1 LHDRISARFQRTM
14 SSTQM
19 LSRRGLVC
27 SVVFLVLCPILDAQ
41 SPNPAATAPNG
52 GGTAGFVSGWTLGLR
67 FEGSSSSDGTVY
79 DVGTAVG
86 RNFTRHFGID
96 FGVPF
101 YFIGTPS
108 STKQSNPGAASGIG
122 IGNAF
127 SDLRLN
133 YPDQFLNFSSI
144 VHLTAPTGDTAKGLS
159 TGHATWNLAN
169 HVDHAFGDFSPFLD
183 AAVGNTIL
191 DTRYFHR
198 PFISF
203 GYNAAFD
210 GGLEYDPGQ
219 FSFTLAAYDVVPWG
233 NQTMI
238 SRVFRCGKST
248 HCSASPTTNRK
259 NYNNASVSVG
269 GADLVRDNGFNAG
282 IDFKPTSHLDLEFD
296 YSRSL
301 PLQLNILSFG
311 VGVDLSWLLHPSTR

>member
-1 LHDRISARFQRTM
+1 MAERSSKCCFAFDFVRPMPREVVIFARSHFRPAPENHVVDPNALAPWVRLFRCLLGP
-14 SSTQM
+14 
-19 LSRRGLVC
+19 LSHTGC
-27 SVVFLVLCPILDAQ
+27 AI
-41 SPNPAATAPNG
+41 PNPAATDA

-133 YPDQFLNFSSI
+133 YPDQFLNFASI

-183 AAVGNTIL
+183 A
-191 DTRYFHR
+191 
-198 PFISF
+198 
-203 GYNAAFD
+203 
-210 GGLEYDPGQ
+210 
-219 FSFTLAAYDVVPWG
+219 
-233 NQTMI
+233 
-238 SRVFRCGKST
+238 
-248 HCSASPTTNRK
+248 
-259 NYNNASVSVG
+259 
-269 GADLVRDNGFNAG
+269 
-282 IDFKPTSHLDLEFD
+282 
-296 YSRSL
+296 
-301 PLQLNILSFG
+301 
-311 VGVDLSWLLHPSTR
+311 

>member
-1 LHDRISARFQRTM
+1 MNGISARFQKTM

-27 SVVFLVLCPILDAQ
+27 ALAFLVLCPLLDAQ

-52 GGTAGFVSGWTLGLR
+52 GSTGGFVPGWTLGTR

-79 DVGTAVG
+79 DLGAAVG
-86 RNFTRHFGID
+86 RNFTRYFGVD

-122 IGNAF
+122 VGNVF
-127 SDLRLN
+127 TDLRLS
-133 YPDQFLNFSSI
+133 YPDPFMNLAST
-144 VHLTAPTGDTAKGLS
+144 VRLTAPTGDTGKGLS
-159 TGHATWNLAN
+159 TGHATWNFAN

-183 AAVGNTIL
+183 ATVGNTIL

-198 PFISF
+198 PFTTF

-219 FSFTLAAYDVVPWG
+219 FSFTVAAYDVAPWG

-238 SRVFRCGKST
+238 SRVFRCGKSL
-248 HCSASPTTNRK
+248 HCSASGPTTNRK
-259 NYNNASVSVG
+259 NYKNASVSTG
-269 GADLVRDNGFNAG
+269 GADLVRDNGFNG
-282 IDFKPTSHLDLEFD
+282 SIDFKPTSHLDLEFD
-296 YSRSL
+296 YNRSI
-301 PLQLNILSFG
+301 PLRLNIFSFA
-311 VGVDLSWLLHPSTR
+311 VGVDLSWLLHPSAR